1 VQKKAKS
8 WSFCWFANNT
18 DYSLSIAG
26 KHFSKPTA
34 SGVRSQNQ
42 VASHSEAEQIL
53 KKTSVLLI
61 LLFITMTEHSWLV

>member
-1 VQKKAKS
+1 MKAKL
-8 WSFCWFANNT
+8 WTFCWFVIST

-26 KHFSKPTA
+26 KHFSKPAA

-53 KKTSVLLI
+53 KRTLVLLI